1 MELRSGEKFKI
12 EMRKAFFFSIC
23 LEDPVRH
30 GRAKPSCRQIES
42 STRSILFPR
51 ENERKSPLELS
62 GTCLNNPSY
71 HCLHINGP
79 ALPAPRPSS
88 ERKKGPSSSISNLLS
103 YWHSWTQFSHSFSRF
118 FFNNWALFI
127 NSHYY
132 LKTWEEEGLLNVDQR
147 VSNVANVLADKVN
160 KYMVTLL
167 LLLYPNPSC

>member
-1 MELRSGEKFKI
+1 M
-12 EMRKAFFFSIC
+12 
-23 LEDPVRH
+23 DP
-30 GRAKPSCRQIES
+30 
-42 STRSILFPR
+42 LFPLLGQAV
-51 ENERKSPLELS
+51 NERKDRAPLFLIYSAIDTAGLS
-62 GTCLNNPSY
+62 FPTHFPG
-71 HCLHINGP
+71 
-79 ALPAPRPSS
+79 
-88 ERKKGPSSSISNLLS
+88 
-103 YWHSWTQFSHSFSRF
+103 F

>member
-1 MELRSGEKFKI
+1 
-12 EMRKAFFFSIC
+12 MRKAFFFSIC

-79 ALPAPRPSS
+79 ALPALFLIYSAIDTA
-88 ERKKGPSSSISNLLS
+88 GPS
-103 YWHSWTQFSHSFSRF
+103 FHSFSRIF
-118 FFNNWALFI
+118 FINNSIWALFI
-127 NSHYY
+127 ISHYSP
-132 LKTWEEEGLLNVDQR
+132 KTWEEGLLNVDQG
-147 VSNVANVLADKVN
+147 VSNVANIISSSGGLSPSSSRPKSTNTWSPYYYYYTLTHLAN
-160 KYMVTLL
+160 ERRS
-167 LLLYPNPSC
+167 PS

>member
-103 YWHSWTQFSHSFSRF
+103 YWHSWTQFSHSFSRVF
-118 FFNNWALFI
+118 FQQLGVVHQF
-127 NSHYY
+127 
-132 LKTWEEEGLLNVDQR
+132 
-147 VSNVANVLADKVN
+147 
-160 KYMVTLL
+160 TLL
-167 LLLYPNPSC
+167 SKNLGRRRTSKCWPRGVECRQRTRGQSQQIHGHPTTITIP